1 MRRPS
6 LVVGAI
12 VTTLA
17 LLAPGVQAAKKLRVV
32 VTIPDLKSLTEAVG
46 GDLVEVDA
54 LTRGTQNFHEAEV
67 RPSMMLKLRRA
78 DALVENGAELDLWA
92 DVAVLGANNPNIVR
106 GAAGRIEISRGIPL
120 LEVPSTRVD
129 RSMGDVHPLG
139 NPHFSLDPG
148 LAPIITQ
155 NIVDGLSRLSADDRP
170 AFEKNRQ
177 AFLEKLNREMERWN
191 KVLEPVR
198 GAKVVAYHPD
208 VIYFLTRFGL
218 VQVGTLEDRPGI
230 PPSPQHLVQITRQMK
245 AEGVKVILV
254 EPCNDFKL
262 AQRVAEAAGATAAFL
277 AGYETDTWESY
288 VSGRSATL
296 LGALVLSLTRSRRR
310 HVSQEA
316 VIGVVYA
323 VSSAAAVLLSD
334 RAAHGAEQVRTML
347 VGNLLAVR
355 PPEVA
360 QVGALYAAIGVF
372 HWLCRRPFFLISTDP
387 DAAFRD
393 GWRVRLWDF
402 LFYASFGVVVTSSVR
417 IAGVLLVF
425 SYLIVP
431 ALAGIMFGRTIP
443 SKLLIGWGFGTL
455 VSVLGM
461 VASAA
466 LDLPTGATVV
476 CAFGL
481 TLVALSVVFYTLQPA
496 SGRLTPSA

>member
-78 DALVENGAELDLWA
+78 DALIENGAELDMWA

-120 LEVPSTRVD
+120 LEVPSVRVD

-155 NIVDGLSRLSADDRP
+155 KIVDGLARISADDRP
-170 AFEKNRQ
+170 AFERNRQ
-177 AFLEKLNREMERWN
+177 AFLARLDREMERWT
-191 KVLEPVR
+191 KLMEPVR

-218 VQVGTLEDRPGI
+218 VQVATLEDRPGI
-230 PPSPQHLVQITRQMK
+230 PPSPQHLVQIIRLMK
-245 AEGVKVILV
+245 ADGVKVILV
-254 EPCNDFKL
+254 EPWNDFKL
-262 AQRVAEAAGATAAFL
+262 AQRVADETGAKALVFATA
-277 AGYETDTWESY
+277 
-288 VSGRSATL
+288 
-296 LGALVLSLTRSRRR
+296 
-310 HVSQEA
+310 
-316 VIGVVYA
+316 
-323 VSSAAAVLLSD
+323 
-334 RAAHGAEQVRTML
+334 
-347 VGNLLAVR
+347 
-355 PPEVA
+355 
-360 QVGALYAAIGVF
+360 VGAVKGADNYIAAIDYNVNT
-372 HWLCRRPFFLISTDP
+372 L
-387 DAAFRD
+387 AE
-393 GWRVRLWDF
+393 
-402 LFYASFGVVVTSSVR
+402 
-417 IAGVLLVF
+417 
-425 SYLIVP
+425 
-431 ALAGIMFGRTIP
+431 AL
-443 SKLLIGWGFGTL
+443 K
-455 VSVLGM
+455 
-461 VASAA
+461 
-466 LDLPTGATVV
+466 
-476 CAFGL
+476 
-481 TLVALSVVFYTLQPA
+481 
-496 SGRLTPSA
+496 